1 MKKRLIRLAA
11 WAVTAGLLALLFHKI
26 PFHDVVAAARG
37 AASWTVPAAFIL
49 AFAIYL
55 ADSFAMWKTFGWFLL
70 PREPSKGSRTLP
82 RSTPLGEA
90 ELPPRAPREPSKGSR
105 TLPRSTPLGEAELP
119 PRDPLSLKDILL
131 VRGATYL
138 LAAINYNV
146 GQGAIV
152 YFVHRVARVPV
163 MRGVATVL
171 LIMGINVLALLFL
184 ATFGLA
190 AAPAVPHAVK
200 LIVIAAYAG
209 FAVYLAVVIAKPRWL
224 ASRPLFDV
232 LLGAGFAGHA
242 RALLVRLPHVACLFT
257 FQILMLRAFG
267 VAVPV
272 VDAVAALPVVYFIA
286 VLPISVQGL
295 GTTQA
300 TMVYFFAR
308 YAPGAPQAQQAAVLA
323 ASLVGQ
329 MCALTLQA
337 VLGVACLRSRV
348 GRALTASVEAE
359 TAPAAS

>member
-1 MKKRLIRLAA
+1 MKKRLVRLLA
-11 WAVTAGLLALLFHKI
+11 WAVTAGILVLLFRRI
-26 PFHDVVAAARG
+26 PFNEAVAAARG
-37 AASWTVPAAFIL
+37 AAGWTVPAAVF
-49 AFAIYL
+49 FGFVIYL
-55 ADSFAMWKTFGWFLL
+55 ADSFAIWKTFGWFL
-70 PREPSKGSRTLP
+70 
-82 RSTPLGEA
+82 A
-90 ELPPRAPREPSKGSR
+90 Q
-105 TLPRSTPLGEAELP
+105 
-119 PRDPLSLKDILL
+119 LSLTDVLL

-163 MRGVATVL
+163 IRGVATVL

-190 AAPAVPHAVK
+190 AAPAVPHALK
-200 LIVIAAYAG
+200 LIVGVAYAG
-209 FAVYLAVVIAKPRWL
+209 LAVYVAAVIVKPRWL

-232 LLGAGFAGHA
+232 LLGAGLGGHL
-242 RALLVRLPHVACLFT
+242 RALLVRLPHIAILFT
-257 FQILMLRAFG
+257 FQIVMLRGFG

-272 VDAVAALPVVYFIA
+272 LQAIAALPVVFFIA

-300 TMVYFFAR
+300 AMIFFFAR
-308 YAPGAPQAQQAAVLA
+308 YAAGDGHAQQAAVLA

-329 MCALTLQA
+329 VCTLAFQV
-337 VLGVACLRSRV
+337 VLGLACLRSRV
-348 GRALTASVEAE
+348 GRALTEASAEAQA
-359 TAPAAS
+359 APAPSP

>member
-1 MKKRLIRLAA
+1 MKKRLVRLLA
-11 WAVTAGLLALLFHKI
+11 WAVTAGILVLLFRRI
-26 PFHDVVAAARG
+26 SFHEVIAAARG
-37 AASWTVPAAFIL
+37 AAGWTVPAAF
-49 AFAIYL
+49 FFGFVIYL
-55 ADSFAMWKTFGWFLL
+55 ADSFAIWKTFGWFL
-70 PREPSKGSRTLP
+70 
-82 RSTPLGEA
+82 A
-90 ELPPRAPREPSKGSR
+90 Q
-105 TLPRSTPLGEAELP
+105 
-119 PRDPLSLKDILL
+119 LSFTDVLL

-171 LIMGINVLALLFL
+171 LIMGVNVLALLFL

-190 AAPAVPHAVK
+190 AAPAVPHALK
-200 LIVIAAYAG
+200 LIVLVAYAG
-209 FAVYLAVVIAKPRWL
+209 LAVYVAAVIAKPRWL

-232 LLGAGFAGHA
+232 LLGAGLGGHA
-242 RALLVRLPHVACLFT
+242 RALLVRLPHIAILFT
-257 FQILMLRAFG
+257 FQIFMLRGFG

-272 VDAVAALPVVYFIA
+272 LQAIAALPVVFFIA

-300 TMVYFFAR
+300 AMIFFFAR
-308 YAPGAPQAQQAAVLA
+308 YAAGDSHAQQAAVLA

-329 MCALTLQA
+329 VCALTFQV
-337 VLGVACLRSRV
+337 VLGLACLKSRV
-348 GRALTASVEAE
+348 GRAVTEAAAE
-359 TAPAAS
+359 SQTAPAASA

>member
-1 MKKRLIRLAA
+1 MKKRLVRLLA
-11 WAVTAGLLALLFHKI
+11 WAVTAGILVLLFRKI
-26 PFHDVVAAARG
+26 PFHEVVDAARG
-37 AASWTVPAAFIL
+37 AAGWTVPAAFFFGFL
-49 AFAIYL
+49 IYL
-55 ADSFAMWKTFGWFLL
+55 ADSFAIWKTFGWFL
-70 PREPSKGSRTLP
+70 
-82 RSTPLGEA
+82 A
-90 ELPPRAPREPSKGSR
+90 Q
-105 TLPRSTPLGEAELP
+105 
-119 PRDPLSLKDILL
+119 LSLTDVLL

-163 MRGVATVL
+163 IRGVATVL

-190 AAPAVPHAVK
+190 AAPAVPHALK
-200 LIVIAAYAG
+200 LIVAVAYAG
-209 FAVYLAVVIAKPRWL
+209 LAVYVAAIITKPRWL

-232 LLGAGFAGHA
+232 LLGAGLGGHA
-242 RALLVRLPHVACLFT
+242 RALLVRLPHIAILFT
-257 FQILMLRAFG
+257 FQIFMLRGFG
-267 VAVPV
+267 VAVPILQ
-272 VDAVAALPVVYFIA
+272 AIAALPVVFFIA

-300 TMVYFFAR
+300 AMIFFFAR
-308 YAPGAPQAQQAAVLA
+308 YATGDSHAQQAAVLA

-329 MCALTLQA
+329 VCTLTFQV

-348 GRALTASVEAE
+348 GRAVTEAAAE
-359 TAPAAS
+359 SQATPAPSA

>member
-1 MKKRLIRLAA
+1 MKKRLVRLLA
-11 WAVTAGLLALLFHKI
+11 WAVTAGILVLLFRRI
-26 PFHDVVAAARG
+26 PFHEVVAAARG
-37 AASWTVPAAFIL
+37 AAGWTVPAAVF
-49 AFAIYL
+49 FGFVIYL
-55 ADSFAMWKTFGWFLL
+55 ADSFAIWKTFGWFLL
-70 PREPSKGSRTLP
+70 PRG
-82 RSTPLGEA
+82 TPLGEA
-90 ELPPRAPREPSKGSR
+90 ELR
-105 TLPRSTPLGEAELP
+105 

-163 MRGVATVL
+163 IRGVATVL

-190 AAPAVPHAVK
+190 AAPAVPHALK
-200 LIVIAAYAG
+200 LIVAVAYAG
-209 FAVYLAVVIAKPRWL
+209 LAVYVAAVIAKPRWL

-232 LLGAGFAGHA
+232 LLGAGLGGHL
-242 RALLVRLPHVACLFT
+242 RALLVRVPHIAILFT
-257 FQILMLRAFG
+257 FQICMLRGFG

-272 VDAVAALPVVYFIA
+272 LQAIAALPVVFFIA

-300 TMVYFFAR
+300 AMIFFFAR
-308 YAPGAPQAQQAAVLA
+308 YASGDSHAQQAAVLA

-329 MCALTLQA
+329 VCTLAFQV
-337 VLGVACLRSRV
+337 VLGLACLKSRV
-348 GRALTASVEAE
+348 GRALTEASAEAQASPSASV
-359 TAPAAS
+359 